1 MQSIHYSEALNFIY
15 NPLTSQAI
23 LPTFSCTDLLDRLRE
38 IYDIIHCQLELFLRN
53 IEEISQQ

>member
-53 IEEISQQ
+53 IATIKAH